1 MRRLSL
7 QKTTPLLLAF
17 AAGCLSAEPRFENAA
32 PPPSPPAENQPS
44 SKNLDDNA
52 AAPEPAGAHTGAV
65 TTASP
70 DPAPSIDTPML
81 GAEVREAEPE
91 RDDFDGRQSRKR
103 TTAKPASRPTDTL
116 SQAPQGGAGLLGT
129 RGPMQRSKSMR
140 GAGKGIGRS
149 APTPAEE
156 SVLSGD
162 FEGREDHRVASM
174 RDASEEAT
182 STFAVDVDTAAYSI
196 ARRSLKSNRMPTP
209 TLVRV
214 EEFINFFRYDY
225 DPPTSEAFSIQLD
238 GSKSPVDAHK
248 HLVRVGLQSKIVSDA
263 ERLPS
268 NIVFLMDTSCSMT
281 SGDKLAM
288 AKKSMEIAVEH
299 LGSRDQVAIT
309 TYAGG
314 VSMVLPPTRVTDQ
327 NRSRILKAI
336 RTMRTSGGTAMAS
349 GLTLAYQQAAKMLAP
364 NSNTR
369 IVVMSDGDANIGS
382 TSPDEI
388 LKQVSGYVSE
398 GVRLSTIGFGDGN
411 YKDAM
416 METLANKGNGN
427 YFYVDSLVHADR
439 VFGRDLTKMLQDVAQ
454 DVKIQVEFSPNAVKT
469 WRLVGYENRHIA
481 NQDFRN
487 DAVDAGEIGAGH
499 QVTALYEVELQ
510 PGAQGSL
517 ATVRVRSKVPG
528 AMKASEVERQLSVDR
543 IDRSFTLTSSTMK
556 VAIASMATAELL
568 RHSPWADAWTFDRV
582 ASILEDLPN
591 RGRDESELLALV
603 KKAKSL
609 SGSRGERLSQY

>member
-1 MRRLSL
+1 MRRVSL
-7 QKTTPLLLAF
+7 RQTTPLLLVF
-17 AAGCLSAEPRFENAA
+17 AAGCLTAEPRPESAQSA
-32 PPPSPPAENQPS
+32 SSPPPPAKNEVVDTTTAMPQAGEAPNIPAGVTAAAEPAQSPPMDAPSGGLDGLRAQNQEKSRSGPARRP
-44 SKNLDDNA
+44 A
-52 AAPEPAGAHTGAV
+52 AKPM
-65 TTASP
+65 P
-70 DPAPSIDTPML
+70 DPSAGHSALLRAPNSSVRGKRGDGTGGR
-81 GAEVREAEPE
+81 GAP
-91 RDDFDGRQSRKR
+91 
-103 TTAKPASRPTDTL
+103 L
-116 SQAPQGGAGLLGT
+116 GGAFV
-129 RGPMQRSKSMR
+129 
-140 GAGKGIGRS
+140 
-149 APTPAEE
+149 EE
-156 SVLSGD
+156 SVVSGD

-174 RDASEEAT
+174 RNASEEST

-196 ARRSLKSNRMPTP
+196 ARRSLKTNRMPTP

-238 GSKSPVDAHK
+238 GAKSPVDAQK
-248 HLVRVGLQSKIVSDA
+248 HFVRVGLQSKIVSDA

-299 LGSRDQVAIT
+299 LGPRDQIAIT

-314 VSMVLPPTRVTDQ
+314 VAMVLPPTRVTDQ
-327 NRSRILKAI
+327 NRSRILEAI
-336 RTMRTSGGTAMAS
+336 RTMQTSGGTAMAS
-349 GLTLAYQQAAKMLAP
+349 GLGLAYQQAAKMLAP
-364 NSNTR
+364 STNTR

-388 LKQVSGYVSE
+388 LRQVAGYVSE

-510 PGAQGSL
+510 PGARGPL

-528 AMKASEVERQLSVDR
+528 AMKASEVERELSVER
-543 IDRSFTLTSSTMK
+543 IDRSFTLTSNTMK
-556 VAIASMATAELL
+556 VAVASMATAELL

-591 RGRDESELLALV
+591 RGRDETELLALV

-609 SGSRGERLSQY
+609 SGSRGERFSQY

>member
-7 QKTTPLLLAF
+7 QQTTPLLLAF
-17 AAGCLSAEPRFENAA
+17 AAGCLLAERGFDSAA
-32 PPPSPPAENQPS
+32 PTASPQAENQPS
-44 SKNLDDNA
+44 SRKVEDGT
-52 AAPEPAGAHTGAV
+52 AAPEPANEPTPAV

-70 DPAPSIDTPML
+70 DPAPSDVPTL
-81 GAEVREAEPE
+81 GAELRDAEPE
-91 RDDFDGRQSRKR
+91 ADDFDGRRSRTKSE
-103 TTAKPASRPTDTL
+103 AKPAPRPTEKL
-116 SQAPQGGAGLLGT
+116 SQSPQGGAGLLGHK
-129 RGPMQRSKSMR
+129 GPKRITL
-140 GAGKGIGRS
+140 GKGSGRIGDAS
-149 APTPAEE
+149 PEE
-156 SVLSGD
+156 SVVSGD
-162 FEGREDHRVASM
+162 FEDREDHRVASM
-174 RDASEEAT
+174 RDASEEST